1 MLFLAALVLDL
12 NWKGYSKHSLIPV
25 HDHSHQTEI
34 ISSLEIGCLG
44 MPRSFR
50 RPAPTSAPRSLKCE
64 FRIWEFVDI
73 EMSLAS
79 EELAHKEPRSSDWR
93 RYSCSL
99 SANTIRPGL
108 RRAPAGRRPPSND
121 RGTQYLVNG
130 ARKNKDLQHDSHS
143 QDRQRKV

>member
-1 MLFLAALVLDL
+1 
-12 NWKGYSKHSLIPV
+12 
-25 HDHSHQTEI
+25 
-34 ISSLEIGCLG
+34 
-44 MPRSFR
+44 
-50 RPAPTSAPRSLKCE
+50 
-64 FRIWEFVDI
+64 
-73 EMSLAS
+73 MSLAS

-143 QDRQRKV
+143 QDRQRKVVLPQFRRPVFACRACMYQSGILDFVETKHLPNKFESTFRQSGSRFRDHGKSSSAR